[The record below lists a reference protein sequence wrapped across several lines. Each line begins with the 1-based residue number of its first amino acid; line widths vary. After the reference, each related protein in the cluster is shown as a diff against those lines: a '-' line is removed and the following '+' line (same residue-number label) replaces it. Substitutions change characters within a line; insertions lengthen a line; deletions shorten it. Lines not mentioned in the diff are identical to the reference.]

1 MADVSQFPELNTEDF
16 GKVYIGRVIK
26 VDPVTKTLDV
36 NIVFEDDLVEHVAGM
51 QFFTFLTNTQL
62 ENFFK

>member
-51 QFFTFLTNTQL
+51 QFFTFLTNAQL
-62 ENFFK
+62 ENWLK